1 MHAQV
6 YPTGYGTLSFLVK
19 RDRPVF
25 GSLKF
30 VAPLLLLTP
39 LAMAETGTVAA
50 VDDTARANAL
60 TQQLGA
66 RLKTALETAMQ
77 QGGPMAAI
85 TVCRDQAQV
94 IAADVSRG
102 SGWTVRRTALRV
114 RNPANAPD
122 VWEQQVLASFA
133 AAAQGADIGT
143 LTAQATDNVTAGS
156 EGRRWRYMK
165 AIPTG
170 QVCTVCHGSNI
181 DPALAAAIKAS
192 YPEDQATGFA
202 PGSLRG
208 AFSVSRF
215 LP

>member
-1 MHAQV
+1 M
-6 YPTGYGTLSFLVK
+6 
-19 RDRPVF
+19 F

-30 VAPLLLLTP
+30 VAPLLLLAP

-50 VDDTARANAL
+50 ADDTARANAL

-85 TVCRDQAQV
+85 AVCRDQAQA
-94 IAADVSRG
+94 IAADVSRD

-122 VWEQQVLASFA
+122 AWEREVLASFA
-133 AAAQGADIGT
+133 TAAAQGTDIGT
-143 LTAQATDNVTAGS
+143 LSAQKTDSDTAGS
-156 EGRRWRYMK
+156 AGRRWHYMK

-202 PGSLRG
+202 PGTLRG
-208 AFSVSRF
+208 AFTLSKP
-215 LP
+215 LH